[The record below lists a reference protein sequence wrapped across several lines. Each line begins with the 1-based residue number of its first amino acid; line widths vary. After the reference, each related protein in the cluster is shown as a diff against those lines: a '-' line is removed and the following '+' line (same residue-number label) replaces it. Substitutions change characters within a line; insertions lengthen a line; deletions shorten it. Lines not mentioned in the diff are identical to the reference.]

1 MSLSWLIISSPVSA
15 HQLDRCEANRGG
27 AKCQEAFAI
36 EAEYWAFGA
45 AQAAFSD
52 PGGSGQA
59 TNDWFSYC
67 Q

>member
-1 MSLSWLIISSPVSA
+1 MSLLWLIISSPVSA
-15 HQLDRCEANRGG
+15 QLDRCEANRGG

-45 AQAAFSD
+45 AQAAFND
-52 PGGSGQA
+52 PGQA
-59 TNDWFSYC
+59 TNGWFSYC